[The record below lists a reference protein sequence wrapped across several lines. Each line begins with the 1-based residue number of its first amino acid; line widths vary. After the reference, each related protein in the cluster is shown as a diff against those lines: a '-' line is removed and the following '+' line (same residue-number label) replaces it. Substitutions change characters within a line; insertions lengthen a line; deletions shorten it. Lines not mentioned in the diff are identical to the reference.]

1 MPGAAADAASDNED
15 GAVVELPH
23 QVVYQMLELASLLG
37 SVRQYICLGSELL
50 NLYWTD
56 EQGADDDE
64 MSKELQASHR
74 IKLSTR

>member
-1 MPGAAADAASDNED
+1 M
-15 GAVVELPH
+15 
-23 QVVYQMLELASLLG
+23 YQKLELASLLG